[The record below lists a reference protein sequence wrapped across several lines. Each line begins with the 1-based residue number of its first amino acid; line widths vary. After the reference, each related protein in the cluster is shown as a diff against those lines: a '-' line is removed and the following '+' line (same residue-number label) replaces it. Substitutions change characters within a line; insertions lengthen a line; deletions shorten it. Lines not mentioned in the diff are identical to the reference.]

1 METGVLTVNIPAR
14 IILVVSAI
22 ALVVALLI
30 LIGALNWIAD
40 DAAVNKRAV
49 EVLIV
54 YWASF
59 CLLILIV
66 AGVRKHPK
74 ELLLAVVSLALVL
87 LLAEA
92 ALRILTPD
100 RAKPQMAGLRSST
113 LHHTLPPNMEML
125 MGVFDGKPVVV
136 RTNEDGIRTGY
147 TRESFLSHRSRVV
160 LLGDSFV
167 FGLGVKQEET
177 CAAVAERTLR
187 ERLRR
192 DNIAVMGA
200 SAISYSPL
208 LLQQLYRY
216 KVAAYEPG
224 VVMLLLDVTDV
235 GDDLMYEREAIRD
248 GDEIRFSLPDERK
261 RRFYSAVYQAL
272 RPLLERL
279 GKDFAYPYYTFL
291 SPGRASYDYYNFDLE
306 VGGVIEKNRY
316 FVYRHPLAETR
327 MYFDRMMRNVDR
339 IAQGV
344 KENGGTFVLVVTPR
358 YHHWNDHECPDNWE
372 IRQYQYTVSDPY
384 EFEYLRFFE
393 EVKDSLD
400 YEVLNLLPAFQ
411 QTEESPLVF
420 RADPHWNPA
429 GHAFVGRLL
438 ADHLLE
444 RGIVR

>member
-1 METGVLTVNIPAR
+1 MEAGVLTVNIPAR

-74 ELLLAVVSLALVL
+74 ELLLAVVSLVLTL

-113 LHHTLPPNMEML
+113 LHHTLPPNTEML

-208 LLQQLYRY
+208 LLLQLYRY

-291 SPGRASYDYYNFDLE
+291 SPGRVSYDYYNFDLE